1 MDSRKTGTSGNQ
13 DQILPLTYV
22 LFLGGVTAAM
32 WVKWIRI
39 YGMEPIKTMAEVL
52 AILIVPRVIV
62 GAVAGCVLYV
72 SSGS

>member
-1 MDSRKTGTSGNQ
+1 
-13 DQILPLTYV
+13 V
-22 LFLGGVTAAM
+22 LFLGGVTAAG
-32 WVKWIRI
+32 WVNWIRI